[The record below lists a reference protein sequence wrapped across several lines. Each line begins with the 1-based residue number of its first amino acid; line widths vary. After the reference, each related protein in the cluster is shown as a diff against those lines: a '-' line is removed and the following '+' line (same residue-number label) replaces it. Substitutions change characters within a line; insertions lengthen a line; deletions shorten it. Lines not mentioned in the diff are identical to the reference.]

1 MAKQIGTTAP
11 RVDLGIQM
19 RELRKTAGLTIEEA
33 AKTVNGLTYDKLRRI
48 ELGQSAFRMV
58 GDLRKL
64 LIAYG
69 VADDLDLVQSLED
82 LYKAP
87 ASQDW
92 TTQFRTVLTT
102 TRTFA
107 GIESVA
113 QAVSV
118 YNPNVIP
125 GQLQT
130 EGYAHAQFTEV
141 QPIEETT
148 SEFIISNVALRMKRR
163 EPFTRDEE
171 PRKLWAILG
180 EAALRHPV
188 GSPAVM
194 RGQYDEI
201 LRMAALPNVTI
212 QVLLTDAPVKRLWS
226 NFTILDLGGDRPTTV
241 QVDTGLGSAMS
252 MSDRPATVARF
263 TRWFNSMIAS
273 AQPPEETPA
282 FVETLKR
289 EKT

>member
-11 RVDLGIQM
+11 RMDLGIQL

-33 AKTVNGLTYDKLRRI
+33 AKSVSGLTYDKLRRV
-48 ELGQSAFRMV
+48 ELGQSTFRMI

-64 LIAYG
+64 LKAYG
-69 VADDLDLVQSLED
+69 VEDNVDLVQSLEE
-82 LYKAP
+82 LYKTP

-92 TTQFRTVLTT
+92 TTQFSAVFTSTK
-102 TRTFA
+102 TFA

-113 QAVSV
+113 RSVSM
-118 YNPNVIP
+118 YFPNVIP
-125 GQLQT
+125 GPLQT
-130 EGYAHAQFTEV
+130 EEYAHAQFVEV

-148 SEFIISNVALRMKRR
+148 SEFIKGNVALRMKRR
-163 EPFTRDEE
+163 EPFLRDEE
-171 PRKLWAILG
+171 PRKLWTILG
-180 EAALRHPV
+180 ESALRHPI
-188 GSPAVM
+188 GGASVM

-212 QVLLTDAPVKRLWS
+212 QVLLTDAPVKRLWN
-226 NFTILDLGGDRPTTV
+226 NFTILDLGTGRPTTV
-241 QVDTGLGSAMS
+241 QVDTGLGGAMS
-252 MSDRPATVARF
+252 MSDRPAIVGRF
-263 TRWFNSMIAS
+263 TRWFNTMIAS

-289 EKT
+289 EKS